1 MSEIE
6 RRLGELG
13 LDIQPFPTQEGAMF
27 APAVRVGD
35 WVFTSGQAPEQDGD
49 YLVGKV
55 GDTVDLDTAVEAARR
70 CAVNT
75 LRAIVSIGVPL
86 DRVDQ
91 VVKLNGMVNAV
102 PDFAELPAVI
112 DGASRVM
119 CDVFGQDGVHART
132 AVGMVLPF
140 GIAVELDTVVHLR

>member
-1 MSEIE
+1 MSEVQ
-6 RRLGELG
+6 RRLDDLG
-13 LDIQPFPTQEGAMF
+13 LEIQPLPVQEGALF

-49 YLVGKV
+49 YLIGTVGE
-55 GDTVDLDTAVEAARR
+55 TLDLDQAVEAARR

-75 LRAIVSIGVPL
+75 LRAIVSIGVDL
-86 DRVDQ
+86 EQVDQ
-91 VVKLNGMVNAV
+91 VVKLNGMVNAS
-102 PDFAELPAVI
+102 PGFAALPAVI

-119 CDVFGQDGVHART
+119 CEVFGPAGMHART

-140 GIAVELDTVVHLR
+140 GIAVELDAVVHLR